1 MKKIINSII
10 TLLFVVLLSTN
21 VFAATSVSKGD
32 ATMSLVENNVC
43 NITFGEYGEFEKK
56 MTNFNKDEKTIDI
69 SLTVKNNQ
77 KEEAQ
82 KDLEVVLL
90 IDTSNSMN
98 SKRVTF
104 ENSEYT
110 RKQLVVKA
118 TADLVSKIYTT
129 NKNAKIG
136 VVAFATSTDVEKE
149 GTDEDAKIITE
160 TLTSDPTE
168 ITTALNTILDDTN
181 EENKKLFGPRTD
193 IEVGLDTANQL
204 LKTSTNENASKHIIV
219 LTDAIPNTSRT
230 DRSKYKP
237 GDVIPTVCDLYT
249 EATADPTKKKL
260 QELDEAR
267 IDVVSMLINISEEDI
282 LLTGRPENAK
292 FKTYKDVAN
301 YVFGSSINPTAGSV
315 YYIDDSKIVDTVT
328 NKIYEDLGPS
338 SSYELTNIVIKD
350 YFPQNIIDNF
360 NFSVLEQASL
370 GKIDAKV
377 NTADNSITWTIS
389 ELKPGEV
396 GTFKYRLS
404 LKNTFSSDIVGIN
417 LPTNKNVT
425 IDYVENGKDGPQKE
439 NPKCPVVI
447 IDVPAPKKIPQT
459 GNNTWFIVGG
469 LVIASA
475 VIGTVSFIN
484 YRKNS

>member
-1 MKKIINSII
+1 MKKIFNSII

-56 MTNFNKDEKTIDI
+56 MTQFNKDEKTIDI

-77 KEEAQ
+77 KQEEQ
-82 KDLEVVLL
+82 KDLEAVLL
-90 IDTSNSMN
+90 IDTSKSMTEKAVSIN
-98 SKRVTF
+98 GSVF
-104 ENSEYT
+104 T
-110 RKQLVVKA
+110 RKQLVVDAASQLITK
-118 TADLVSKIYTT
+118 LLKN
-129 NKNAKIG
+129 NKDAKIG
-136 VVAFATSTDVEKE
+136 IVAFSTSTDVTKE
-149 GTDEDAKIITE
+149 GTDEDARIITD
-160 TLTSDPTE
+160 TLTSDTTE
-168 ITTALNTILDDTN
+168 LTDALNEVLDETN
-181 EENKKLFGPRTD
+181 KDLFGPRTD
-193 IEVGLDTANQL
+193 IEVGLDTANKL
-204 LKTSTNENASKHIIV
+204 LETSTNKDASKHIII

-230 DRSKYKP
+230 DRSKYDE
-237 GDVIPTVCDLYT
+237 GDVIPTVSDLYT

-260 QELDEAR
+260 QELDEKG
-267 IDVVSMLINISEEDI
+267 IDVISMLINISDEKI
-282 LLTGRPENAK
+282 TLSGRPEDAT

-301 YVFGSSINPTAGSV
+301 YVFGTSVNPTAGSV
-315 YYIDDSKIVDTVT
+315 YYIYDTQIVDTVT
-328 NKIYEDLGPS
+328 NKIYEDLGPT
-338 SSYELTNIVIKD
+338 SSYELTDIVIKD

-360 NFSVLEQASL
+360 NFSVLEEASL
-370 GKIDAKV
+370 GKIDAKI
-377 NTADNSITWTIS
+377 NTKDNSITWTIS

-404 LKNTFSSDIVGIN
+404 LKNSFSSDIVGIN

-469 LVIASA
+469 LIIASA
-475 VIGTVSFIN
+475 FIGTLSFIN
-484 YRKNS
+484 YKKNS

>member
-1 MKKIINSII
+1 MKKIFNSII
-10 TLLFVVLLSTN
+10 ALLLVTLFSTS

-43 NITFGEYGEFEKK
+43 SITFGEYGEFEKK
-56 MTNFNKDEKTIDI
+56 MINFNKDEKTIDI
-69 SLTVKNNQ
+69 GLTVKNNK
-77 KEEAQ
+77 KEEVQ

-90 IDTSNSMN
+90 IDTSNSM
-98 SKRVTF
+98 STRRVHF
-104 ENSEYT
+104 DNSEYT

-118 TADLVSKIYTT
+118 ASELISKLYSSNNDSKVGI
-129 NKNAKIG
+129 
-136 VVAFATSTDVEKE
+136 VAFATSTDPEKE
-149 GTDEDAKIITE
+149 GTDDDAKIITD
-160 TLTSDPTE
+160 TLTSNPTE
-168 ITTALNTILDDTN
+168 VKEALDELLDDTN
-181 EENKKLFGPRTD
+181 KDLFGPRTN
-193 IEVGLDTANQL
+193 IEVGLDKANEL
-204 LKTSTNENASKHIIV
+204 LKTSTNENASKHIVV

-230 DRSKYKP
+230 DRSKYED
-237 GDVIPTVCDLYT
+237 GDVIPTICDLYT

-260 QELDEAR
+260 QELDEAG
-267 IDVVSMLINISEEDI
+267 IDIISMLIDI
-282 LLTGRPENAK
+282 PTDEIILTGRPEDSK

-301 YVFGSSINPTAGSV
+301 YVFGSSVNPTSGSV

-328 NKIYEDLGPS
+328 NKIYEDLGPTNK
-338 SSYELTNIVIKD
+338 YELTNIVIKD

-360 NFSVLEQASL
+360 DFAVLETANL

-396 GTFKYRLS
+396 GTYKYRLS
-404 LKNTFSSDIVGIN
+404 LKNTFSSEIVGIN

-459 GNNTWFIVGG
+459 GNNTWFIVGS
-469 LVIASA
+469 LVIASI
-475 VIGTVSFIN
+475 VIATASFIN
-484 YRKNS
+484 YKKNS